1 MLTGNAPSNGLAAG
15 AYEAERKTAAH
26 PKFLWG
32 LIGERWTTA
41 TGLHPEGMSAIS
53 RGASE
58 ATPPEE
64 V

>member
-1 MLTGNAPSNGLAAG
+1 MRPNENRPLIRGFG
-15 AYEAERKTAAH
+15 
-26 PKFLWG
+26 G
-32 LIGERWTTA
+32 LIGERWAMA

-53 RGASE
+53 RGLSE